1 MPQAAQTA
9 QTMIGQSN
17 PTAIMFFVLFVLST
31 LGITWWAAKRTRTT
45 KDFYA
50 AGRSI
55 TGFQNGLALAGDYMS
70 AASFLGIAG
79 LVSTKGYDGLIYS
92 VGWLVG
98 WPIIMFLISEPL
110 RNLGKYTFADV
121 VAYRLNQR
129 PIRAAAAAG
138 SLVVVLTYLIAQM
151 VGAGTLIK
159 LMFGLPFEVAIVVT
173 GCLMISYV
181 LFGGMIATT
190 WVQIIKAVLLLG
202 GATLLVILTLNKFG
216 FSYGELFAQASTATP
231 LGQKFLEPGGLV
243 TSPIDAFSLGLALMF
258 GTAGLPHI
266 LMRFYTVPDAKAA
279 RKSVFYAT
287 GFIGYFYI
295 LTVTIGFGAA
305 VLVGQKVIMGIDKG
319 GNMAGPLL
327 AEALGGNL
335 FLGFLSAVAFAT
347 ILAVVSG
354 LTLAGASAFSHDLY
368 VGVIRHGE
376 ASEKDEVKVAKI
388 ATVGL
393 GATAIL
399 LGILFKGQ
407 NVAFLVGLTFAIAA
421 SANFPALLMSI
432 MWKKFTTAGAV
443 MSIYTGLIVATVLLI
458 LSPTVWVDIVHK
470 AEKDAVEA
478 KVKALDTDFKNVTDA
493 VTKYKTIA
501 GNKAEIE
508 KAVAAEQSGLE
519 AKKKEL
525 ADTVKDEKD
534 RAAQIK
540 AAEGKA
546 AKSAE
551 VLTALAALDTAAA
564 EKMLADGK
572 TKYEA
577 DKKDASSVMPK
588 PIFPLKNPG
597 IYSLAAAF
605 LVGILISLMSPDK
618 VAESKYD
625 AQKLR
630 EYIGIGAED

>member
-1 MPQAAQTA
+1 MPTDAP
-9 QTMIGQSN
+9 QTMIGQAN
-17 PTAIMFFVLFVLST
+17 PTAIMFFVAFVIST
-31 LGITWWAAKRTRTT
+31 LAITYWAAKRTRTT

-50 AGRSI
+50 AGRSV
-55 TGFQNGLALAGDYMS
+55 TGLQNGLALAGDYMS

-79 LVSTKGYDGLIYS
+79 LVATKGYDGLIYS

-121 VAYRLNQR
+121 VSYRLNQR

-138 SLVVVLTYLIAQM
+138 SLVVVITYLIAQM

-159 LMFGLPFEVAIVVT
+159 LMFGLPFEIAIVVT
-173 GCLMISYV
+173 GTLMISYV

-190 WVQIIKAVLLLG
+190 WVQIIKACLLLG
-202 GATLLVILTLNKFG
+202 GATVLVLMVLNKFD
-216 FSYGELFAQASTATP
+216 FSYGNLFNQAATATP

-243 TSPIDAFSLGLALMF
+243 TSPLDAFSLGLALMF

-266 LMRFYTVPDAKAA
+266 LMRFFTVPDVKAA

-295 LTVTIGFGAA
+295 LTVTIGFGSA

-368 VGVIRHGE
+368 VGVIRRGQ
-376 ASEKDEVKVAKI
+376 ASEKDEVKVAKM

-393 GATAIL
+393 GIIAIL

-421 SANFPALLMSI
+421 SANFPALLMSLL
-432 MWKKFTTAGAV
+432 WRKLTTAGAY
-443 MSIYTGLIVATVLLI
+443 MSIYTGLIIATVLLI

-470 AEKDAVEA
+470 AEKEAVEA
-478 KVKALDTDFKNVTDA
+478 KVKAVDANFNNTTDA
-493 VTKYKTIA
+493 LGKYKAIA
-501 GNKAEIE
+501 GNKAEIDM
-508 KAVAAEQSGLE
+508 AVVKEQAELE
-519 AKKKEL
+519 KKKIEL
-525 ADTVKDEKD
+525 AAVKDEKD

-540 AAEGKA
+540 AADGKT
-546 AKSAE
+546 AKTVE
-551 VLTALAALDTAAA
+551 VLQGLTALDLAAA
-564 EKMLADGK
+564 DKLLADAK
-572 TKYEA
+572 PKYEA
-577 DKKDASSVMPK
+577 EKKEAGKDMPK

-597 IYSLAAAF
+597 IYSMAAAF
-605 LVGILISLMSPDK
+605 LMGILVSLMSPDK
-618 VAESKYD
+618 EAEKKFD
-625 AQKLR
+625 AEKLR

>member
-1 MPQAAQTA
+1 MPQATQTI
-9 QTMIGQSN
+9 IGQFN
-17 PTAIMFFVLFVLST
+17 PVAVMFFLLFVLTT
-31 LGITWWAAKRTRTT
+31 LAITYWAAKRTRTT

-50 AGRSI
+50 AGRSV

-121 VAYRLNQR
+121 VAYRLSQR
-129 PIRAAAAAG
+129 PIRAAAASG
-138 SLVVVLTYLIAQM
+138 SLITVLFYLIAQM

-159 LMFGLPFEVAIVVT
+159 LMFGLPYEVAIIAVGT
-173 GCLMISYV
+173 LMIAYV
-181 LFGGMIATT
+181 IFGGMIATT

-202 GATLLVILTLNKFG
+202 GATLLVIMTMSQFG
-216 FSYGELFAQASTATP
+216 FSYANLFAQAEAKYTA
-231 LGQKFLEPGGLV
+231 KFLEPGGLI

-266 LMRFYTVPDAKAA
+266 LMRFYTVPDARQA
-279 RKSVFYAT
+279 RKSVFVAT

-305 VLVGQKVIMGIDKG
+305 VLVGQDLIMKIDKG

-335 FLGFLSAVAFAT
+335 FLGFLAAVAFAT

-354 LTLAGASAFSHDLY
+354 LTLAGASAFSHDLF
-368 VGVIRHGE
+368 VGVIRKGV
-376 ASEKDEVKVAKI
+376 AAEKEEVKVAKI

-393 GATAIL
+393 GVTAML

-432 MWKKFTTAGAV
+432 TWKKFTTKGAV
-443 MSIYTGLIVATVLLI
+443 ASIYTGLFIACILIV

-470 AEKDAVEA
+470 S
-478 KVKALDTDFKNVTDA
+478 
-493 VTKYKTIA
+493 
-501 GNKAEIE
+501 E
-508 KAVAAEQSGLE
+508 KAAVDKEVKTLDE
-519 AKKKEL
+519 AS
-525 ADTVKDEKD
+525 
-534 RAAQIK
+534 K
-540 AAEGKA
+540 AKI
-546 AKSAE
+546 
-551 VLTALAALDTAAA
+551 TALETEKATSKNLAAIDTSIAA
-564 EKMLADGK
+564 EKQQTDVLIK
-572 TKYEA
+572 EA
-577 DKKDASSVMPK
+577 KAKMPK
-588 PIFPLKNPG
+588 AIFPLKNPG
-597 IYSLAAAF
+597 IYSMGAAF
-605 LVGILISLMSPDK
+605 LIGILLSLFGREK
-618 VAESKYD
+618 EAEAKYED
-625 AQKLR
+625 EKLR
-630 EYIGIGAED
+630 SYIGIGAE